1 MQRRRG
7 DAGNGATPTVKP
19 AAGRD
24 GQQLRDDGRPA
35 QQPASSGDDDDGG
48 GGAVLME

>member
-7 DAGNGATPTVKP
+7 DAGNGAVPTVKS

-35 QQPASSGDDDDGG
+35 QQRASSGDDDGG

>member
-7 DAGNGATPTVKP
+7 DTGNGAAPAVKP

-24 GQQLRDDGRPA
+24 GQQLREDGRSA
-35 QQPASSGDDDDGG
+35 QQRASSGDDDGG